1 MHIFCFGGMSKYF
14 KRQWQFFFNVNN
26 VKGKGG
32 GGGVSTLSLILT
44 VTHIIKA
51 IQYFINN
58 DLDD

>member
-1 MHIFCFGGMSKYF
+1 MSKYF
-14 KRQWQFFFNVNN
+14 KRQCNYVNN
-26 VKGKGG
+26 VKGK